1 MVQGHKAPKKFM
13 SFVPG
18 GPLGTLIIMPII
30 DLLLPL
36 SNTSCNT
43 YRTLVISHNKSHL
56 PFDAKCAKLNHI
68 YYCAVLN
75 IKRFDIVLKCY
86 HFKIR
91 KSRHNIGVIMVIAR
105 STVNVN
111 RAQRGCA
118 SQTKQNLEKEY
129 FYQGRAWKNRNTG
142 KNNNKTTKNIKQ
154 I

>member
-1 MVQGHKAPKKFM
+1 MVQGDKAPRKFM

-118 SQTKQNLEKEY
+118 SQTKQKLKKGIFLSGKGMEKQKY
-129 FYQGRAWKNRNTG
+129 WK
-142 KNNNKTTKNIKQ
+142 KQQQNNKKH
-154 I
+154 